1 MEMGGETEY
10 DNPGSPHIPNLA
22 NDWNRHELRFLN
34 PPRDPGFRG
43 RAYGPKRGSI
53 PAPILM

>member
-1 MEMGGETEY
+1 MGGETEY